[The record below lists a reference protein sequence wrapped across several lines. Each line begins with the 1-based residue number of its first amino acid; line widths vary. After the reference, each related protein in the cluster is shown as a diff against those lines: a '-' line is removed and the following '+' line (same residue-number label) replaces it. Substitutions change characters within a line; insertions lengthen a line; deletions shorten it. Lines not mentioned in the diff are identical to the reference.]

1 MNRRGR
7 SKCRRP
13 RPSKDALDGREAA
26 ELLASLPERQARYL
40 ALFAAGYTY
49 REIAE
54 REGVTYTNV
63 NKHLARASQRAPALR
78 EGGETPGAGA

>member
-1 MNRRGR
+1 M
-7 SKCRRP
+7 P
-13 RPSKDALDGREAA
+13 APQTLEDALDGREAA

-54 REGVTYTNV
+54 REGVTYT
-63 NKHLARASQRAPALR
+63 KCHQARRARQPAGTQGAR
-78 EGGETPGAGA
+78 GGETPGAGA